1 MESLKQ
7 EISIKDFQQLLKRR
21 FITIILTMCCL
32 TVSLVLISMYV
43 LKPSYQYSTQ
53 ILVGNLD
60 EFNKENAANK
70 TQENKQL
77 VTSFVDILK
86 SPLIISTVK
95 NTLKLEQSSYELAQ
109 KISVVNTDNSQIVTV
124 TVKDSDPQVV
134 KEIAKSLAE
143 QSQKSFQQ
151 YTNVQGVKIL
161 INPDLQ
167 EKAEKL
173 FPKLQLIIPISLIVS
188 FFVGVGLAIFRD
200 YFDER
205 IYVEQDLE
213 KITTVAVIGHI
224 SMGPKRK
231 RKSTE
236 VETQSSIYRGE
247 HVDV

>member
-1 MESLKQ
+1 
-7 EISIKDFQQLLKRR
+7 
-21 FITIILTMCCL
+21 
-32 TVSLVLISMYV
+32 MYV

-53 ILVGNLD
+53 ILIGNLD
-60 EFNKENAANK
+60 EFNKENTANK

-109 KISVVNTDNSQIVTV
+109 KISVVNADNSQIVTV

-134 KEIAKSLAE
+134 KDIVKTLAE

-161 INPDLQ
+161 TDPELKEN
-167 EKAEKL
+167 AEKL
-173 FPKLQLIIPISLIVS
+173 FPKIQLIIPISLIVS
-188 FFVGVGLAIFRD
+188 LFVGIGLAVLRD

-213 KITTVAVIGHI
+213 KITTVSVIGHI
-224 SMGPKRK
+224 NMKVE
-231 RKSTE
+231 RKSSK
-236 VETQSSIYRGE
+236 VEKQSSIYRGE
-247 HVDV
+247 HIDV

>member
-1 MESLKQ
+1 
-7 EISIKDFQQLLKRR
+7 
-21 FITIILTMCCL
+21 
-32 TVSLVLISMYV
+32 MYV
-43 LKPSYQYSTQ
+43 LKPSYQYSAQ

-60 EFNKENAANK
+60 EFNKENSANK

-77 VTSFVDILK
+77 VTSYVDILK

-95 NTLKLEQSSYELAQ
+95 KTLELEQSSYELAQ
-109 KISVVNTDNSQIVTV
+109 KISVVNMDNSQIV
-124 TVKDSDPQVV
+124 
-134 KEIAKSLAE
+134 KEIVKSLAE

-161 INPDLQ
+161 TDPELQ

-173 FPKLQLIIPISLIVS
+173 FPKFQLIIPISLLVS
-188 FFVGVGLAIFRD
+188 FFVGVGLAVFRD

-213 KITTVAVIGHI
+213 KITTTPVIGYI
-224 SMGPKRK
+224 NMKPKRK
-231 RKSTE
+231 KKSTE
-236 VETQSSIYRGE
+236 VDPQSSIYRGE

>member
-1 MESLKQ
+1 M
-7 EISIKDFQQLLKRR
+7 SIKDFQQLLKRR
-21 FITIILTMCCL
+21 FVTIILTMCCL
-32 TVSLVLISMYV
+32 TVSLILLSMYV

-53 ILVGNLD
+53 ILIGNLD
-60 EFNKENAANK
+60 EFNKENTANK

-109 KISVVNTDNSQIVTV
+109 KISVVNADNSQIVTV

-134 KEIAKSLAE
+134 KDIVKTLAE

-161 INPDLQ
+161 TDPELKEN
-167 EKAEKL
+167 AEKL
-173 FPKLQLIIPISLIVS
+173 FPKIQLIIPISLIVS
-188 FFVGVGLAIFRD
+188 LFVGIGLAVLRD

-213 KITTVAVIGHI
+213 KITTVSVIGHI
-224 SMGPKRK
+224 NMKVE
-231 RKSTE
+231 RKSSK
-236 VETQSSIYRGE
+236 VEKQSSIYRGE
-247 HVDV
+247 HIDV